1 MILFYEKLQR
11 KAVVEETGSGAA
23 VLRTESIHEHF
34 EDKPPRR
41 RLPGLPGQH
50 RHGCEVAPR
59 AATNAVAFAVNA
71 GSAVSRH
78 ALARHS
84 ARELGHRGHV
94 CTQQKPPLSLVA

>member
-1 MILFYEKLQR
+1 MCPERDLADDRVSRETSVQR

-50 RHGCEVAPR
+50 RHRCEVAPR
-59 AATNAVAFAVNA
+59 AATNAVTFAVNA
-71 GSAVSRH
+71 GSTVSRH

-84 ARELGHRGHV
+84 TREL
-94 CTQQKPPLSLVA
+94 